1 MAVQLLPRLLKG
13 VQVEDAFLVIHSL
26 DISFSEV
33 DK

>member
-1 MAVQLLPRLLKG
+1 VQRLLSLLRG
-13 VQVEDAFLVIHSL
+13 IQVEDAFLVIHSL